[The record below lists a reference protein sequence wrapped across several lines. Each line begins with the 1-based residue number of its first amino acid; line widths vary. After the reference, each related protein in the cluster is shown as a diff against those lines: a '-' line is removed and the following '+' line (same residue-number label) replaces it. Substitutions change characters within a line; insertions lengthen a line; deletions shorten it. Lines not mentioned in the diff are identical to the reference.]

1 MGFVWKTLSYL
12 LCQRGSKVHH
22 TNGQSMYRNVLFL
35 NYAQIAINTNVSETS
50 KVGDISVFFWLP
62 QEYSDKM
69 AAVLVGVNI
78 LHQPPCVFAK
88 FMRHVRLVVVIS
100 GRRDNCFKLITD
112 F

>member
-1 MGFVWKTLSYL
+1 MYL
-12 LCQRGSKVHH
+12 KQASWG
-22 TNGQSMYRNVLFL
+22 
-35 NYAQIAINTNVSETS
+35 
-50 KVGDISVFFWLP
+50 ISQFFFWLS

-69 AAVLVGVNI
+69 TAVLLGVDI

-100 GRRDNCFKLITD
+100 GRRNNCFKLITD